1 MHKIELIGK
10 QINVWTGGKSKLNYL
25 GVCDYLKVARWSC
38 LYSHHVKLPVIIRGE
53 CKGRLHTEHS
63 SPYLPSNI
71 YFSQQNIDIS
81 NICQPPVRERER
93 KREEG
98 RDSQNVVPEYFSLFD
113 TL

>member
-53 CKGRLHTEHS
+53 CKGRLNTVVQS
-63 SPYLPSNI
+63 PPYLPSNI

-81 NICQPPVRERER
+81 NICHPPLRERER
-93 KREEG
+93 ER